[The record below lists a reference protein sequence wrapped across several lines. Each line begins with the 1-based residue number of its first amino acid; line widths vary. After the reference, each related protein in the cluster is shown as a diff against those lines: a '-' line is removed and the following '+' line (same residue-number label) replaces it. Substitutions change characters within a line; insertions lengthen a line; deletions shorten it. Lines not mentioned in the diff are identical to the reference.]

1 VIETLNKEVR
11 LFCDS
16 NSKEPFIHWLEK
28 LDNVTRRIIENR
40 VSRLSLG
47 NYGDHKRIDQDIF
60 ELRFHI
66 GSGYRVYFAEDGD
79 TIVILL
85 LGGDKKTQKRDIE
98 KAKEYYDKYKRQ

>member
-1 VIETLNKEVR
+1 MRFLNIKRV
-11 LFCDS
+11 CDS
-16 NSKEPFIHWLEK
+16 NGKQPFVSWLEK

-40 VSRLSLG
+40 IARLSLG

-98 KAKEYYDKYKRQ
+98 KAKEYHDKYKRL

>member
-1 VIETLNKEVR
+1 MVEIINKEVK
-11 LFCDS
+11 LFHDS
-16 NSKEPFIHWLEK
+16 NGKAPFVNWLEK
-28 LDNVTRRIIENR
+28 LDNITRRIIENR
-40 VSRLSLG
+40 MTRLSFG
-47 NYGDHKRIDQDIF
+47 NYGDYKTISQDIF

-79 TIVILL
+79 AIVILL